1 MPHAACL
8 AINRPSASPN
18 ASGRTR
24 EVPSVPVVVVV
35 VVAVTF
41 TPVPHPRVAPSVLGT
56 DLRLRPSGLPARWP
70 GRHLRPRRLPLDLG
84 LRCGLVPLGRHVF
97 PERRMDGGGRPRHG
111 RFDLLARNRSL
122 RLALRLRIGP
132 QNDDPAQHQPG
143 NDEGTDQRPS
153 PAREPPP
160 PDGRGLPTMLTCHD
174 MEGYRPH
181 HNRNSPTKH
190 TTDTNDRIPPQRSP
204 RRPTPEHSAPS
215 RLLSAYAAPQPTKP
229 QATRPT
235 TTRTLPTRS
244 QTTDR
249 PNPNRPPIEKRSRE
263 APATLISGRRPP
275 GARTHRTRATTNH
288 PARPPDRLQ

>member
-1 MPHAACL
+1 
-8 AINRPSASPN
+8 
-18 ASGRTR
+18 
-24 EVPSVPVVVVV
+24 
-35 VVAVTF
+35 
-41 TPVPHPRVAPSVLGT
+41 
-56 DLRLRPSGLPARWP
+56 
-70 GRHLRPRRLPLDLG
+70 
-84 LRCGLVPLGRHVF
+84 
-97 PERRMDGGGRPRHG
+97 
-111 RFDLLARNRSL
+111 
-122 RLALRLRIGP
+122 
-132 QNDDPAQHQPG
+132 
-143 NDEGTDQRPS
+143 
-153 PAREPPP
+153 
-160 PDGRGLPTMLTCHD
+160 MLTCHD

-263 APATLISGRRPP
+263 APATLISGRRTARSTNAPHAGDDQPP
-275 GARTHRTRATTNH
+275 RTAAGSTPVGSTC
-288 PARPPDRLQ
+288 ARPP